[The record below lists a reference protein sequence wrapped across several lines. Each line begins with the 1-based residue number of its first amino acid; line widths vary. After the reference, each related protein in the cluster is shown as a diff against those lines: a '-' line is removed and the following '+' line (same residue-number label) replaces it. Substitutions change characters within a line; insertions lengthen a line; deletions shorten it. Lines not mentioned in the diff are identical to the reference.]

1 MSAHGEATAPRTL
14 KLLCA
19 GAVKGLVEALQERF
33 LAASG
38 ATVEGRFGA
47 VGAMREALLGGAP
60 CDVMIVTAAMLAEL
74 REQGAVAERPFVPI
88 GEVRTGV
95 AARFGEAVPRIDS
108 ADTLKAALRAAPA
121 IYLPDTVQS
130 TAGRH
135 VAAVLARLGIAAE
148 TAAKLSVFPNGATAM
163 RALAESGA
171 AGALGCTQVTEILYT
186 PGLTLAGPL
195 PEPFGLA
202 TVYAAGVARGATEP
216 ALADD
221 LHRAALGRGR
231 RGRTP
236 GGRLR
241 AGRAVVSRP
250 RG

>member
-1 MSAHGEATAPRTL
+1 MSAHGGATAPRTL

-19 GAVKGLVEALQERF
+19 GAVKGLVEALQARF

-38 ATVEGRFGA
+38 ATIEGRFGA

-74 REQGAVAERPFVPI
+74 RDQGAVADVRSPI

-95 AARFGEAVPRIDS
+95 AARSGEAVPRIDS

-135 VAAVLARLGIAAE
+135 VVAVLARLGIAAE
-148 TAAKLSVFPNGATAM
+148 TRRALGATASGGSAHVPRSAAAPRLSSFTSLR
-163 RALAESGA
+163 RAPHRPDPSRYQRCSIKNGPA
-171 AGALGCTQVTEILYT
+171 ADV
-186 PGLTLAGPL
+186 
-195 PEPFGLA
+195 
-202 TVYAAGVARGATEP
+202 
-216 ALADD
+216 
-221 LHRAALGRGR
+221 
-231 RGRTP
+231 
-236 GGRLR
+236 
-241 AGRAVVSRP
+241 GRATQRSKGGDGSRRRH
-250 RG
+250 RGT

>member
-1 MSAHGEATAPRTL
+1 MSAHGGATAPRTL

-19 GAVKGLVEALQERF
+19 GAVKGLVEALQARF

-60 CDVMIVTAAMLAEL
+60 CDVMIVTEAMLAEL
-74 REQGAVAERPFVPI
+74 RDQGAVAERPFVPI

-108 ADTLKAALRAAPA
+108 ADALKAALRAAPA
-121 IYLPDTVQS
+121 IYLPDTEQS
-130 TAGRH
+130 TAGKH

-148 TAAKLSVFPNGATAM
+148 TAARLAVFPNGATAM

-171 AGALGCTQVTEILYT
+171 PGALGCTQVTEILYT

-216 ALADD
+216 ALA
-221 LHRAALGRGR
+221 AAFIELLSGDGAAAERQA
-231 RGRTP
+231 
-236 GGRLR
+236 GGFEPVAR
-241 AGRAVVSRP
+241 
-250 RG
+250 